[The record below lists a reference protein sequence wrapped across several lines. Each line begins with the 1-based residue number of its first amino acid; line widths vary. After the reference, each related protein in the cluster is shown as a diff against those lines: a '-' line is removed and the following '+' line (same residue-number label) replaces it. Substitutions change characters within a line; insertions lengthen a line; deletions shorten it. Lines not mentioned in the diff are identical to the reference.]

1 MYFEWD
7 CKLPPGKKLLE
18 WFGYVEISND
28 QLIDLDLIKML
39 VRFTF
44 DGLFDLCKVQ
54 GVLKFKLFGQIGSR
68 THLFE
73 STKNSEIKNC
83 CVNGW

>member
-1 MYFEWD
+1 MLVYCILNETVSYP
-7 CKLPPGKKLLE
+7 LKKLLE

-54 GVLKFKLFGQIGSR
+54 GVLKLNFLDK
-68 THLFE
+68 
-73 STKNSEIKNC
+73 
-83 CVNGW
+83 